1 MADSDIDMPTAAA
14 GRADRLLAITLE
26 LNRMRNPDAL
36 LDFIIETAADVLGC
50 EATSI
55 LLFDDATDQLH
66 FAAATGANPDSLAE
80 IPVPL
85 NDSIAGTIFTTNAPL
100 IIDDTAAQ
108 RAELTTYLE
117 EEYRSGRLSR
127 ASCSSGWAARCTSW
141 TAPTGAMQW
150 PRGHSNSAFGRW
162 RRCRARQRVGPDG
175 TESGA
180 RISWTTLP
188 TAPASRWRAASAS
201 ATMPQQP
208 PTSSITTTRRT

>member
-55 LLFDDATDQLH
+55 LLVDDATDQLH

-117 EEYRSGRLSR
+117 EEYRSGRLAYGVHVTDR
-127 ASCSSGWAARCTSW
+127 ALVTCVVFERMGRQVHFVDGADGGYAMAAR
-141 TAPTGAMQW
+141 ALKQRLRAVEAMQG
-150 PRGHSNSAFGRW
+150 PSA
-162 RRCRARQRVGPDG
+162 RRA
-175 TESGA
+175 
-180 RISWTTLP
+180 
-188 TAPASRWRAASAS
+188 
-201 ATMPQQP
+201 
-208 PTSSITTTRRT
+208 